1 MKGIVGTLEGSLK
14 GILDF
19 LKKLFPKS
27 GVVGKIAGGFS
38 SVMKKLGQELAQL
51 SGVKATTQMAKQA
64 PGVLGKKIA
73 MGGLTGVALA
83 EFFKEHRMKLGDS
96 GKDVKKA
103 QEFINYLATQPEGQK
118 FGVQQVKVDGKYGSE
133 TAKQVSNLK
142 KWVKSSGQY
151 DISDTDGSFIQPE
164 ISQAMGVELQ
174 PSGFNKTID
183 FIFGKGSLDKFG
195 QKMASADQWTKKTF
209 GNPNQSNTKQP
220 VMA

>member
-1 MKGIVGTLEGSLK
+1 MKGIVGTLEGALK
-14 GILDF
+14 GVLDF

-51 SGVKATTQMAKQA
+51 SGVKATAQMVKQA
-64 PGVLGKKIA
+64 PGVLAKKVA
-73 MGGLTGVALA
+73 LGGLTGVALA
-83 EFFKEHRMKLGDS
+83 EFFKEHRLKMGDS
-96 GKDVKKA
+96 GKPVVKV
-103 QEFINYLATQPEGQK
+103 QEFINYFATQPQGQK